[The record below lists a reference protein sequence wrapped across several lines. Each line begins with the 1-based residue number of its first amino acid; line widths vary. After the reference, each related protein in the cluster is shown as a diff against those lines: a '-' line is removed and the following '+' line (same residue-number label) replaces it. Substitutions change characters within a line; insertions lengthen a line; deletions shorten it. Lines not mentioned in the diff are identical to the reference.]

1 MNIWDHSRLSVR
13 KFGGQEQ
20 DYYTIHKFID
30 SSKLFYFHVKHRLL
44 LHHLLG
50 IEWTIQKFGDHLT
63 NKEGKVVLVRDI
75 AAEHLKEDHNGR
87 VPSVYDWLYEKE
99 DILGPQLCLPDFE
112 ATDSVLEALVL
123 TPLWRSNL
131 QSALLITCS
140 DFGVYLAKELLGNA
154 AAKRLH
160 YLLQGQAPV
169 QHYLQQFTFT
179 QRWQFSPDREE
190 LAWLKQNKTANSM
203 PSESPIIIDP
213 TL

>member
-13 KFGGQEQ
+13 KFGGEEQ
-20 DYYTIHKFID
+20 DYYAIHKFID

-50 IEWTIQKFGDHLT
+50 IEWTVQKFGDCLT
-63 NKEGKVVLVRDI
+63 NKEGTVLLVRDI
-75 AAEHLKEDHNGR
+75 AAEHLKEDHNGS
-87 VPSVYDWLYEKE
+87 VPSVYDWLSDQEE
-99 DILGPQLCLPDFE
+99 ILGPQLSLPNFE
-112 ATDSVLEALVL
+112 STDTALEQLVL

-140 DFGVYLAKELLGNA
+140 NFGVYLAKELLGMEA
-154 AAKRLH
+154 AQRLH
-160 YLLQGQAPV
+160 HLLEGQAPV

-179 QRWQFSPDREE
+179 QRWQFSPDRQE
-190 LAWLKQNKTANSM
+190 LAWLKQDKTE
-203 PSESPIIIDP
+203 PSSSSKHSIITNT